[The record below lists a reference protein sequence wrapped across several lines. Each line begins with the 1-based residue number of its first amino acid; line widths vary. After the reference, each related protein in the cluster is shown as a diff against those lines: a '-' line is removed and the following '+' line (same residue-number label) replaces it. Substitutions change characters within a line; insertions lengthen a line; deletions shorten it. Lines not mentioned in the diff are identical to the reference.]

1 MLVKDLIDNIISHN
15 EVVSVWK
22 PLSKQSSEEI
32 WHGMAHAIPSHVANL
47 TFKRIFGT
55 IPEHITQADTINIL
69 VQVDTEINNTSPETL
84 DNYFDTSYTFE
95 TGM

>member
-15 EVVSVWK
+15 EVVSIWK
-22 PLSKQSSEEI
+22 PLSTQSSEEI
-32 WHGMAHAIPSHVANL
+32 WHGMAHAMPVHIANL

-69 VQVDTEINNTSPETL
+69 TQL
-84 DNYFDTSYTFE
+84 DIEHNKTTDISKEYTFE
-95 TGM
+95 IGV

>member
-15 EVVSVWK
+15 EVVSIWK
-22 PLSKQSSEEI
+22 PLSTQSSEEI
-32 WHGMAHAIPSHVANL
+32 WHGMAHAMPTHIANL

-69 VQVDTEINNTSPETL
+69 TQL
-84 DNYFDTSYTFE
+84 DIKYNKTTDISKEYTFE
-95 TGM
+95 IGV

>member
-15 EVVSVWK
+15 EVVSIWK
-22 PLSKQSSEEI
+22 PLSTQSSEEI
-32 WHGMAHAIPSHVANL
+32 WHGMAHAIPAHIANL

-69 VQVDTEINNTSPETL
+69 TQL
-84 DNYFDTSYTFE
+84 DIEHNKTTDISKEYTFE
-95 TGM
+95 IGV